1 MKQQA
6 YLWTL
11 CLVSA
16 MGGLLFGYDWVVIGG
31 AKIFYEPFFGL
42 GGAASLR
49 GWAMSCALVGCL
61 AGALLSGAW
70 SDRYGR
76 KRMLLL
82 AALLFTVSAVG
93 TGVADR
99 FGWFVVARIVGGL
112 GIGIASNVSP
122 VYIAEVTP
130 ARLRGRFVS
139 INQLTTVLGIL
150 LAQVVN
156 WRIGEHFTGAAG
168 GALTPES
175 VEWAWRW
182 MLWAAAVPA
191 LVFLVL
197 ALFVPESPRWSA
209 LRGRTEAARRV
220 LTRIGGERYATETLA
235 SLSQLSAGAGGEGTS
250 GWRALKAPGL
260 GGVLLV
266 GIVLAVFQQWCGLNV
281 VFNYAHEV
289 FSAAGYA
296 VSDILMNIVVTGVTN
311 VVFTFVAIRTVDRWG
326 RRALMLFGSASLAVI
341 YAVLGACYWAGVSG
355 VFMLALVVLAIAC
368 YAMSLA
374 PVTWVVLSEIFP
386 ARVRGAAMAVSTFFL
401 WAASFVLTYT
411 FPSLNEAVGAAG
423 AFWLYGAICVAGFL
437 FIRARL
443 PETKGKTLE
452 QLEQELTR
460 R

>member
-139 INQLTTVLGIL
+139 VNQLTTVLGIL

-235 SLSQLSAGAGGEGTS
+235 SLSQLSAGAGSAGGA

-452 QLEQELTR
+452 ELEHELTR

>member
-42 GGAASLR
+42 EGAASLR
-49 GWAMSCALVGCL
+49 GWAMGCALVGCL
-61 AGALLSGAW
+61 VGALLSGAW

-139 INQLTTVLGIL
+139 VNQLTTVLGIL

-156 WRIGEHFTGAAG
+156 WRIGEHFTASAG

-191 LVFLVL
+191 LAFLVL

-209 LRGRTEAARRV
+209 LHGRADKARRV

-235 SLSQLSAGAGGEGTS
+235 SLSQLSAGEGGADAS
-250 GWRALKAPGL
+250 GWRALRAPGL

-386 ARVRGAAMAVSTFFL
+386 ARVRGVAMAVSTFFL

-437 FIRARL
+437 FILRRL

-452 QLEQELTR
+452 ELEQELTR
-460 R
+460 H

>member
-42 GGAASLR
+42 EGAASLR

-76 KRMLLL
+76 KCMLLL

-220 LTRIGGERYATETLA
+220 LARIGGERYAAETLA
-235 SLSQLSAGAGGEGTS
+235 SLSQLSGGAGSAGGA

-386 ARVRGAAMAVSTFFL
+386 ARVRGVAMAVSTFFL

-452 QLEQELTR
+452 ELEHELTR

>member
-235 SLSQLSAGAGGEGTS
+235 SLSQLSAGAGSAGGA

-260 GGVLLV
+260 VGVLLV

-437 FIRARL
+437 FILGRL

-452 QLEQELTR
+452 QLEHELTR

>member
-42 GGAASLR
+42 EGAASLR

-220 LTRIGGERYATETLA
+220 LTRIGGERYAAETLA
-235 SLSQLSAGAGGEGTS
+235 SLSQLSAGAGGEGGA

-437 FIRARL
+437 FILGRL

-452 QLEQELTR
+452 ELEHELTR

>member
-209 LRGRTEAARRV
+209 LHGRADRARRV

-250 GWRALKAPGL
+250 SWRALKAPGL

-386 ARVRGAAMAVSTFFL
+386 ARVRGVAMAVSTFFL

-452 QLEQELTR
+452 ELEHELTR

>member
-235 SLSQLSAGAGGEGTS
+235 SLSQLSAGAGSAGGA

-437 FIRARL
+437 FILGRL

-452 QLEQELTR
+452 ELEHELTR

>member
-42 GGAASLR
+42 EGAASLR

-76 KRMLLL
+76 RPMLLL
-82 AALLFTVSAVG
+82 SALLFVVSAVG

-99 FGWFVVARIVGGL
+99 FGWFVAARIVGGL

-191 LVFLVL
+191 GVFLVL

-235 SLSQLSAGAGGEGTS
+235 SLSQLSGGAGGEGTS
-250 GWRALKAPGL
+250 SWRALKAPGL

-386 ARVRGAAMAVSTFFL
+386 ARVRGVAMAVSTFFL

-452 QLEQELTR
+452 ELEHELTR

>member
-42 GGAASLR
+42 EGAASLR

-175 VEWAWRW
+175 IEWAWRW

-235 SLSQLSAGAGGEGTS
+235 SLSQLSGGAGGEGTS

-452 QLEQELTR
+452 ELEHELTR

>member
-250 GWRALKAPGL
+250 SWRALKAPGL

-452 QLEQELTR
+452 ELEHELTR

>member
-42 GGAASLR
+42 EGAASLR

-220 LTRIGGERYATETLA
+220 LTRIGGERYAAETLA

-250 GWRALKAPGL
+250 SWRALKAPGL

-311 VVFTFVAIRTVDRWG
+311 VVFTFVAIRTVDHWG

-386 ARVRGAAMAVSTFFL
+386 ARVRGVAMAVSTFFL

-437 FIRARL
+437 FILGRL

-452 QLEQELTR
+452 ELEHELTR

>member
-156 WRIGEHFTGAAG
+156 CRIGEHFTGAAG

-235 SLSQLSAGAGGEGTS
+235 SLSQLSAGEGGADAS
-250 GWRALKAPGL
+250 GWRALRAPGL

-386 ARVRGAAMAVSTFFL
+386 ARVRGVAMAVSTFFL

-437 FIRARL
+437 FILGRL

>member
-175 VEWAWRW
+175 IEWAWRW

-209 LRGRTEAARRV
+209 LHGRADRARRV

-235 SLSQLSAGAGGEGTS
+235 SLSQLSGGAGGEGTS
-250 GWRALKAPGL
+250 SWRALKAPGL

-452 QLEQELTR
+452 ELEHELTR

>member
-235 SLSQLSAGAGGEGTS
+235 SLSQLSAGAGGAGGA
-250 GWRALKAPGL
+250 GWRALKAPGQ

-386 ARVRGAAMAVSTFFL
+386 ARVRGVAMAVSTFFL

-452 QLEQELTR
+452 ELEHELTR

>member
-42 GGAASLR
+42 EGAASLR

-61 AGALLSGAW
+61 VGALLSGAW

-386 ARVRGAAMAVSTFFL
+386 ARVRGVAMAVSTFFL

-437 FIRARL
+437 FILGRL

>member
-175 VEWAWRW
+175 VEWAWCW

-326 RRALMLFGSASLAVI
+326 RRALMLFGSATLAVI

-452 QLEQELTR
+452 ELEHELTR

>member
-42 GGAASLR
+42 EGAASLR

-139 INQLTTVLGIL
+139 VNQLTTVLGIL

-235 SLSQLSAGAGGEGTS
+235 SLSQLSAGAGSAGGA

-452 QLEQELTR
+452 ELEHELTR

>member
-235 SLSQLSAGAGGEGTS
+235 SLSQLSAGARSAGTS

-452 QLEQELTR
+452 ELEHELTR

>member
-386 ARVRGAAMAVSTFFL
+386 ARVRGVAMAVSTFFL

-437 FIRARL
+437 FILRRL

>member
-42 GGAASLR
+42 EGAASLR

-235 SLSQLSAGAGGEGTS
+235 SLSQLSAGAGGAGTS
-250 GWRALKAPGL
+250 SWRALKAPGL

-452 QLEQELTR
+452 ELEHELTR

>member
-139 INQLTTVLGIL
+139 INQLTTVLGIR

-220 LTRIGGERYATETLA
+220 LTRIGGERYAAETLA
-235 SLSQLSAGAGGEGTS
+235 SLSQLSGGAGSAGGA

-386 ARVRGAAMAVSTFFL
+386 ARVRGVAMAVSTFFL

-437 FIRARL
+437 FILGRL

-452 QLEQELTR
+452 ELEQELTR

>member
-250 GWRALKAPGL
+250 GWRALRAPGL

-341 YAVLGACYWAGVSG
+341 YAVLGACYWADVSG

-386 ARVRGAAMAVSTFFL
+386 ARVRGVAMAVSTFFL

-437 FIRARL
+437 FILGRL

>member
-235 SLSQLSAGAGGEGTS
+235 SLSQLSAGAGGEGGA

-452 QLEQELTR
+452 ELEHELTR

>member
-42 GGAASLR
+42 EGAASLR

-139 INQLTTVLGIL
+139 VNQLTTVLGIL

-191 LVFLVL
+191 GVFLVL

-235 SLSQLSAGAGGEGTS
+235 SLSQLSAGAGGEGGA

-452 QLEQELTR
+452 ELEQELTR

>member
-235 SLSQLSAGAGGEGTS
+235 SLSQLSAGAGSAGGA

-452 QLEQELTR
+452 ELEHELTR

>member
-42 GGAASLR
+42 EGAASLR

-452 QLEQELTR
+452 ELEHELTR